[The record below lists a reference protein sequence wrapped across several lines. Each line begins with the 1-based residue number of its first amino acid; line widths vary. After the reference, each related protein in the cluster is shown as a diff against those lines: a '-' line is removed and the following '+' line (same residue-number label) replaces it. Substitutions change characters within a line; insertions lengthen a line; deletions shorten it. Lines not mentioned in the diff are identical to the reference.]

1 MLVRQRD
8 IETLYLPS
16 PERKWQLWMS
26 RQIRPGPMGT
36 SEIQHSGKVTQRTS
50 YDTEVLE
57 RVDSY
62 QE

>member
-1 MLVRQRD
+1 MAAVDVQADKARANGN
-8 IETLYLPS
+8 
-16 PERKWQLWMS
+16 LW
-26 RQIRPGPMGT
+26 
-36 SEIQHSGKVTQRTS
+36 EIQHSGKVTQRTS